1 MTLLPLLGYFS
12 DKGSNPMVRLLKSQ
26 VTLDIKIMVTKYY
39 KLRVNWYN
47 PMVRFLKSQV
57 TLYIKIMVTK
67 LRLTWYNPMIRFFKS
82 SVTLYIE
89 IIVTTYY
96 KLRVT
101 WSNPME
107 RFLKSQVTLYIE
119 IMVTKYYK
127 LYVTWSNPMVRFLK
141 SQVTLQIEIMYQNI
155 ISWGWI
161 SFLAGAGIKKK
172 FFSSSNIHTNSHNNQ
187 MSWLGASIKYLT
199 NVVTNGYVAWVGTKR
214 IHSGRT

>member
-12 DKGSNPMVRLLKSQ
+12 DKGSNPMVRLLKFQ

-119 IMVTKYYK
+119 IMY
-127 LYVTWSNPMVRFLK
+127 P
-141 SQVTLQIEIMYQNI
+141 NI

-172 FFSSSNIHTNSHNNQ
+172 FFFSNIHTNSHNNQ